1 MNILY
6 ITVRSDFGG
15 GPKHINELL
24 DLSSSEYNIYMA
36 SPLGEPYGNL
46 WKNDIR
52 IKGFHILPYR
62 SFSFLELFL
71 LMKFIKAN
79 NIEVVH
85 SHGKGAGIYS
95 RLCKLFNPSLKVI
108 HTFHG
113 VASSSTSR
121 LRGVISDIVEY
132 CLGNLTDCFI
142 CVSEG
147 ERKIVIEKRLVN
159 VNKVFVVY
167 NGIEDKGAKDVL
179 NVSNKIFKIVSL
191 SRFDYAKNMSLAY
204 DIAYAFKDNQNIHFI
219 WVGDG
224 PDYTFLKEKAEANL
238 VNIDFVGFSQEPM
251 KYLKSSDLYLS
262 TSRFEG
268 LPYGLIEAASVG
280 LPIVATNVIGNNEVC
295 FNRVNGFLYTQMEDS
310 IKAINMLYNDPHLM
324 KYMGENS
331 RKIYEEKFQIEN
343 MLDGLMKRYSVLLE
357 KRR

>member
-1 MNILY
+1 M
-6 ITVRSDFGG
+6 
-15 GPKHINELL
+15 
-24 DLSSSEYNIYMA
+24 
-36 SPLGEPYGNL
+36 
-46 WKNDIR
+46 
-52 IKGFHILPYR
+52 
-62 SFSFLELFL
+62 
-71 LMKFIKAN
+71 
-79 NIEVVH
+79 
-85 SHGKGAGIYS
+85 
-95 RLCKLFNPSLKVI
+95 
-108 HTFHG
+108 
-113 VASSSTSR
+113 
-121 LRGVISDIVEY
+121 
-132 CLGNLTDCFI
+132 
-142 CVSEG
+142 
-147 ERKIVIEKRLVN
+147 
-159 VNKVFVVY
+159 FVVY

-295 FNRVNGFLYTQMEDS
+295 FNKVNGFLYTQMEDS

-343 MLDGLMKRYSVLLE
+343 MLDGLMKRYSVLLK